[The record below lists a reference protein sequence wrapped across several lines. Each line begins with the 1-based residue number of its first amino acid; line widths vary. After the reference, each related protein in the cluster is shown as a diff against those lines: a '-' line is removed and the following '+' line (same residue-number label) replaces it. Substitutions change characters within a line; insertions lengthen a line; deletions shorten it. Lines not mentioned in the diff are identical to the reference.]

1 MITQLYIII
10 QEWNQFSPCFI
21 IKSSKNNIYK
31 EYIVKFQIN
40 YYFKMLQH
48 EPIYER
54 NKPNQPFSLF

>member
-10 QEWNQFSPCFI
+10 QECNQFSPCFI
-21 IKSSKNNIYK
+21 VKFSKNNIYK

-40 YYFKMLQH
+40 YCLKLSHMNLM
-48 EPIYER
+48 YER